1 MGGKTKLDIETDQL
15 HSAAGKAAQTLAG
28 SVVPPIPPPPPT
40 ATSQLDAALALISS
54 SAETMRTGLDTT
66 DNTWATKQQA
76 ALTESPPV
84 LQQQD
89 TQAAGDYE
97 KSATFPM
104 PGVKPPIGPPDTS
117 SVQPAGFTP
126 PAPEGPWGLDDYDGE
141 WELNEWG
148 APQPVWPDFGG
159 GGGGAAGGNSG
170 GGLAPI

>member
-1 MGGKTKLDIETDQL
+1 
-15 HSAAGKAAQTLAG
+15 
-28 SVVPPIPPPPPT
+28 
-40 ATSQLDAALALISS
+40 
-54 SAETMRTGLDTT
+54 MRTGLDTT